1 MEVRIIET
9 SRGDYMVEAGYTIE
23 TIRNPFGP
31 GYIMPGFIAYRKEHA
46 ETLREAKQIAKRI
59 AK

>member
-1 MEVRIIET
+1 MEVRITE
-9 SRGDYMVEAGYTIE
+9 SGHGGYMVEAGYTIE

>member
-1 MEVRIIET
+1 MEVRITESGHGGYI
-9 SRGDYMVEAGYTIE
+9 VEAGYTIK
-23 TIRNPFGP
+23 TIQNPFGP

-59 AK
+59 EK